1 MKTLIKL
8 FICLLIPIN
17 TWAILDI
24 QPNSNVPFFISD
36 DNLYSVDS
44 QIGDLTQI
52 GINNFNDI
60 KYLSFRPDGSL
71 WGWSDKGLLKVDIQT
86 GKRELILPAKIPLA
100 GMAWKDDKLYGA
112 IGSSLWSY
120 DGKNVKQICDLSQY
134 TASLE
139 IVSKDTIL
147 IENNGVK
154 ILQYFD
160 TIDISKCRLQTI
172 SKSYISLEQKSKII
186 TIVKGTSRKIAFA
199 VNSYNHDK
207 INYKISFKQDK
218 TPKSGIKIISD
229 HPNWGWSI
237 KGGVSKISSTFMV
250 NQVIY
255 GLEKGK
261 YTIVNTIS
269 AHDTGESHSKKLI
282 VMVVEPDP
290 TDELY
295 IVSPSMRPS
304 SINLDIPSI
313 EVNFGNGILG
323 TDNPPEL
330 LTLEQVNENGS
341 VIKILGKLNDAG
353 INGDDTVGDYVYSGI
368 FNITSDIEGKK
379 NYRATAIFNG
389 ELVVSDTDVFT
400 VTRFPIG
407 PPSADSFTDEYS
419 FISPDTGQ
427 KIYLDKLI
435 VAFVEGTSPERIEE
449 IVAAENATV
458 IGSNQILGSFHLQI
472 NSDKTLEL
480 LNKIIASFNSYPGI
494 EYIDIAVQPTF

>member
-1 MKTLIKL
+1 MKNLTKLI
-8 FICLLIPIN
+8 ICLLIPIN

-24 QPNSNVPFFISD
+24 QPTSNVPFIISD
-36 DNLYSVDS
+36 DNLYSVDN
-44 QIGDLTQI
+44 QTEDLTQI
-52 GINNFNDI
+52 GINSFSDI
-60 KYLSFRPDGSL
+60 KYLSFHSNGSL
-71 WGWSDKGLLKVDIQT
+71 WGWSDKGLLKIDIQT
-86 GKRELILPAKIPLA
+86 GNRELVLSAVIPLA

-120 DGKNVKQICDLSQY
+120 DGKDVKQVCDLSQY
-134 TASLE
+134 TNYLE
-139 IVSKDTIL
+139 IISKDTIL

-154 ILQYFD
+154 ILQDFD
-160 TIDISKCRLQTI
+160 TIDISKCKLQTV
-172 SKSYISLEQKSKII
+172 SKSNISLEQKSKII

-199 VNSYNHDK
+199 VNLYNHDK
-207 INYKISFKQDK
+207 IDYKISFTQDK

-229 HPNWGWSI
+229 YPNGGWSI
-237 KGGVSKISSTFMV
+237 KGRGLSKVSNTFMV

-269 AHDTGESHSKKLI
+269 ARDTGESHSKQLI
-282 VMVVEPDP
+282 VRIVEPDP
-290 TDELY
+290 TDELS
-295 IVSPSMRPS
+295 ISPPSMRPS
-304 SINLDIPSI
+304 TTNLDIPTI
-313 EVNFGNGILG
+313 EVRFA
-323 TDNPPEL
+323 TRVFTKSPPQL
-330 LTLEQVNENGS
+330 LTLEEVDENDS
-341 VIKILGKLNDAG
+341 VIKTLGQLNDAG
-353 INGDDTVGDYVYSGI
+353 INGDYTVGDYVYSGI
-368 FNITSDIEGKK
+368 FNITSDTEGKK

-389 ELVVSDTDVFT
+389 ELVVSKVNFFT

-407 PPSADSFTDEYS
+407 PPSAASFTDEYS

-449 IVAAENATV
+449 IAVTENATV

-480 LNKIIASFNSYPGI
+480 LNKIIASFNNYPEI
-494 EYIDIAVQPTF
+494 KYIDIAVQPTF